1 MTEDQV
7 AQLSALGRDM
17 QHVTKALDDIKSEL
31 RVLISLRTD
40 HVDLARRV
48 GALEKRVE
56 DQSASS
62 LISIVT
68 RVAVMITAVGG
79 ALGLVGLIFMKVSQL

>member
-17 QHVTKALDDIKSEL
+17 QHVTKTLDDIKNEL

-62 LISIVT
+62 LISIIT

-79 ALGLVGLIFMKVSQL
+79 ALGLIGLIFVKVSQL